1 MSADLVPA
9 SECMDK
15 ESKVQ
20 SFIVKLML
28 EDAGDETGMM
38 VWHGYITHVPGGERR
53 YLKSLSDITDFI
65 EATLKE
71 TGVDLGPSRIRRWL
85 RRLRLG

>member
-1 MSADLVPA
+1 
-9 SECMDK
+9 MDK

-20 SFIVKLML
+20 SFIIKLRL
-28 EDAGDETGMM
+28 EDAGDETGRV

-65 EATLKE
+65 EATLKGI
-71 TGVDLGPSRIRRWL
+71 GVDPGTSRSKRWL

>member
-1 MSADLVPA
+1 
-9 SECMDK
+9 MDK

-20 SFIVKLML
+20 SFIIKLRL
-28 EDAGDETGMM
+28 EDAGDETGTV

-53 YLKSLSDITDFI
+53 YLKSLSDITDFV

-71 TGVDLGPSRIRRWL
+71 IGVDPEPSRIRRWL

>member
-1 MSADLVPA
+1 
-9 SECMDK
+9 MDK

-20 SFIVKLML
+20 SFIVKLRL
-28 EDAGDETGMM
+28 EDAGDETGQV

-71 TGVDLGPSRIRRWL
+71 IGVEPVPSRLRRWL

>member
-1 MSADLVPA
+1 
-9 SECMDK
+9 MDK

-20 SFIVKLML
+20 SFIVKLRL
-28 EDAGDETGMM
+28 EDAGDQTGEV

-65 EATLKE
+65 EATLKDL
-71 TGVDLGPSRIRRWL
+71 GVDPMPSRIRRCL
-85 RRLRLG
+85 RRLHLG